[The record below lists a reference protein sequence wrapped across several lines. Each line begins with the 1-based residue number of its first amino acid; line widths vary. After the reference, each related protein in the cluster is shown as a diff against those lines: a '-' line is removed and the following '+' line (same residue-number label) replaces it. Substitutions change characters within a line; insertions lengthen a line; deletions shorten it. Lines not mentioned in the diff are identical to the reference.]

1 MSSDKENASWSPE
14 TVGEENIFYLPSYD
28 LQLALKIKLTRT
40 DYLEKSINIYIYL
53 ICVLCDKGAFRRK

>member
-53 ICVLCDKGAFRRK
+53 I